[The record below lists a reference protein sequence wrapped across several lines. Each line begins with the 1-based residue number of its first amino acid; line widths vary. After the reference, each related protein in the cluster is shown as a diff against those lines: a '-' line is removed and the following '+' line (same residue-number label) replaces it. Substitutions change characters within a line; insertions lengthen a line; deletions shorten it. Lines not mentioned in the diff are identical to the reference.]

1 MLRGR
6 MSVLQHWQLVSSGWM
21 VRGSL
26 VMALIALH
34 PPSSAGVVWG
44 HLPLPVS
51 DPCTA
56 RHWWAKDS
64 LWWAWAV
71 LHIPVLQDSLL
82 QPWGQLSPAAWPCS
96 PLQGSKSSCKHLS
109 DSWDLSEN
117 NAKKSDQNKAE
128 TPTTLKVSATPWAAP
143 IQPYTSVG
151 SPPRERMLD
160 LLPIAIPLSA
170 LLLSQSFYE
179 ATSLQ
184 TSFWDPERTP
194 QHLSAPP
201 CRTGPSWTGDEL
213 VPAALRAFSTNTILF
228 CRTDARVSTATPS
241 HCVYI

>member
-6 MSVLQHWQLVSSGWM
+6 ISVLQHWQLVSSGWM

-64 LWWAWAV
+64 LRWAWA
-71 LHIPVLQDSLL
+71 VLQDSLL
-82 QPWGQLSPAAWPCS
+82 QPWGQLSPAAGPCS

-117 NAKKSDQNKAE
+117 NAKK
-128 TPTTLKVSATPWAAP
+128 KVTKIRRQLPPHSR
-143 IQPYTSVG
+143 SV
-151 SPPRERMLD
+151 
-160 LLPIAIPLSA
+160 
-170 LLLSQSFYE
+170 
-179 ATSLQ
+179 
-184 TSFWDPERTP
+184 
-194 QHLSAPP
+194 QHLEQHPSNPTP
-201 CRTGPSWTGDEL
+201 VWGPHL
-213 VPAALRAFSTNTILF
+213 VKG
-228 CRTDARVSTATPS
+228 C
-241 HCVYI
+241 